1 MKKRYFLFALYIFC
15 AQNLFAQ
22 FQGNVYE
29 PFQDANVTQYGNV
42 IRSPWC
48 GGINSVQVNHAD
60 LNNDGKNDII
70 LYDFNNDF
78 IKTFINTGNAGEI
91 KYTYDPKYEKN
102 FPAISYYMLLKDY
115 NCDNIPDL
123 FEKGLYGVSVHKGY
137 YQNNELKF
145 TFFKDLFFSSQN
157 GPVNVYVQPS
167 DVPAIIDIDNDGDLD
182 ILSYD
187 VIGAQLSFYR
197 NRRVEDGLSCDSIRM
212 ELADNCWGKFFQ
224 NVIRSVVMNI
234 ACKGVEVSHK
244 KTRHTG
250 NTILMLD
257 VDGDNDYDLLGGN
270 ISYKDIQLL
279 YNNGSNIIYAE
290 DSNYNKNAHVLAM
303 PYWPVPAHIDIDN
316 DGDKDIIIT
325 SHSDNLSTAN
335 YNSIAYYKNVGT
347 DANPNFSFQHDT
359 LLTPDMIDVGSY
371 SYPTFF
377 DYDKDGKVDL
387 FVGTEGY
394 LNNNTEVLTSKLAY
408 YKNTSTL
415 GNTSFS
421 LVTKD
426 FLNLSTKNYNGIF
439 PTFGDMTGDGID
451 DLVLGNTKGT
461 IAVYKNF
468 APNNNVLPNFLF
480 FTDSLS
486 NVSVDKYSAPV
497 VFDFNNDGKSD
508 LLIGNQ
514 LGNLVYFQDTSTTPN
529 LKKMSLVSTTLGN
542 FKSGSV
548 NNFYGHCTPFIGR
561 IDNSQ
566 KTFLMVG
573 NSDGNIERYDEH
585 FINNMNNFN
594 RMDSNYSFIR
604 TASRAVPAIAD
615 LDGDGKYEMVVGNK
629 YGGLHYYKQVL
640 NVAVGLP
647 NYTLNNNSIL
657 LYPNPTNDQISI
669 LYKQILENQI
679 ASFKVFDMTGR
690 LLHSENFEVNVK
702 NTFNLKEFAI
712 GIYQIEIEI
721 AGKKMWQKIIKKG

>member
-1 MKKRYFLFALYIFC
+1 M
-15 AQNLFAQ
+15 
-22 FQGNVYE
+22 
-29 PFQDANVTQYGNV
+29 
-42 IRSPWC
+42 
-48 GGINSVQVNHAD
+48 
-60 LNNDGKNDII
+60 
-70 LYDFNNDF
+70 
-78 IKTFINTGNAGEI
+78 
-91 KYTYDPKYEKN
+91 
-102 FPAISYYMLLKDY
+102 
-115 NCDNIPDL
+115 
-123 FEKGLYGVSVHKGY
+123 
-137 YQNNELKF
+137 
-145 TFFKDLFFSSQN
+145 
-157 GPVNVYVQPS
+157 
-167 DVPAIIDIDNDGDLD
+167 
-182 ILSYD
+182 
-187 VIGAQLSFYR
+187 
-197 NRRVEDGLSCDSIRM
+197 
-212 ELADNCWGKFFQ
+212 
-224 NVIRSVVMNI
+224 
-234 ACKGVEVSHK
+234 
-244 KTRHTG
+244 
-250 NTILMLD
+250 
-257 VDGDNDYDLLGGN
+257 
-270 ISYKDIQLL
+270 
-279 YNNGSNIIYAE
+279 
-290 DSNYNKNAHVLAM
+290 
-303 PYWPVPAHIDIDN
+303 
-316 DGDKDIIIT
+316 
-325 SHSDNLSTAN
+325 
-335 YNSIAYYKNVGT
+335 
-347 DANPNFSFQHDT
+347 
-359 LLTPDMIDVGSY
+359 
-371 SYPTFF
+371 
-377 DYDKDGKVDL
+377 
-387 FVGTEGY
+387 
-394 LNNNTEVLTSKLAY
+394 LTSKLAY

-640 NVAVGLP
+640 NVAVGIP

>member
-1 MKKRYFLFALYIFC
+1 MKKRYFLIALYIFF

-22 FQGNVYE
+22 FQGNVYA

-529 LKKMSLVSTTLGN
+529 LKKMSLVSNTLGN

-548 NNFYGHCTPFIGR
+548 NNFYGHCVPFIGR

-640 NVAVGLP
+640 NVAVGIP

-669 LYKQILENQI
+669 LYKQILENQT
-679 ASFKVFDMTGR
+679 ASFKVIDMTGR